1 MKWELIQ
8 PSMGDMVRVQ
18 LGGIYHYGI
27 YVSDDEVIQFGLAPG
42 VRQLIPDTDICVL
55 SSDVDVF
62 LAGGFLEVAVADR
75 RERKKHHSPKET
87 VKIARSRIGER
98 GYHILYNNCEH
109 FAYECLTGE
118 KYSSQTESVRKLFQ
132 SMPVLDVY
140 VAKIPTDIR
149 MNVVSPKS
157 RQDEISACS
166 CERVKREKYCAWK
179 LLEYGLERSLGKK
192 ITEMKIVKSE
202 NGKWTS
208 PHVEFSIS
216 HSHDA
221 VCVAVSR
228 KPVGVDIELLQSKI
242 NTERFCERI
251 LTDGEAV
258 EYQNQTDDKLEFLLT
273 KWSQKESL
281 FKRSGEKSFV
291 PKEQDTQKGS
301 TVSKTVSVA
310 GQRYILSVASETPD
324 RLRVYE
330 DIKLS

>member
-1 MKWELIQ
+1 MRWELTQ
-8 PSMGDMVRVQ
+8 PSAGDMVRVQ

-27 YVSDDEVIQFGLAPG
+27 YVSDDEVIQFGLAPNA
-42 VRQLIPDTDICVL
+42 RRNIPDAEISVLASDI
-55 SSDVDVF
+55 DVF
-62 LAGGFLEVAVADR
+62 LAGGFLEVGVADR
-75 RERKKHHSPKET
+75 KERKKHRSPKET

-98 GYHILYNNCEH
+98 GYNILYNNCEH

-118 KYSSQTESVRKLFQ
+118 KYSSQTDIVRKLFQ

-140 VAKIPTDIR
+140 IAEIPAEIKICE
-149 MNVVSPKS
+149 VSPKS

-179 LLEYGLERSLGKK
+179 LLEYGLQRSLGKK
-192 ITEMKIVKSE
+192 LADMQLSKSE

-208 PHVEFSIS
+208 PCVEFSLS

-251 LTDGEAV
+251 LTDKETA
-258 EYQNQTDDKLEFLLT
+258 EYQKLTENKLEFLLT

-281 FKRSGEKSFV
+281 FKISGEKSFL
-291 PKEQDTQKGS
+291 PKEQDTQKGNVVS
-301 TVSKTVSVA
+301 RTVNVA
-310 GQRYILSVASETPD
+310 GKEYILSVASDTPE

-330 DIKLS
+330 NIKLI

>member
-1 MKWELIQ
+1 
-8 PSMGDMVRVQ
+8 MGDMVRVQ

-27 YVSDDEVIQFGLAPG
+27 YVSDDEVIQFGLAPNA
-42 VRQLIPDTDICVL
+42 RRDIPDTEIAVLASDI
-55 SSDVDVF
+55 DMF
-62 LAGGFLEVAVADR
+62 LAGGFLEVGVAER
-75 RERKKHHSPKET
+75 KERKKHRSPKET

-140 VAKIPTDIR
+140 IAQIPADII
-149 MNVVSPKS
+149 VGEVSPKP
-157 RQDEISACS
+157 RRDEISACS

-179 LLEYGLERSLGKK
+179 LLEYGLQRSLGKK
-192 ITEMKIVKSE
+192 LADMEITKSE

-208 PHVEFSIS
+208 PHVEFSLS

-221 VCVAVSR
+221 VCVAISR
-228 KPVGVDIELLQSKI
+228 KPVGVDIELMQSKI

-251 LTDGEAV
+251 LNDGETEEYQRLTDG
-258 EYQNQTDDKLEFLLT
+258 KLEFLLE

-281 FKRSGEKSFV
+281 FKLSGEKCFI
-291 PKEQDTQKGS
+291 PKEHDTQTGRMIS
-301 TVSKTVSVA
+301 RTLTVA
-310 GQRYILSVASETPD
+310 GQKYILSVASDTPE

-330 DIKLS
+330 DIKLI

>member
-1 MKWELIQ
+1 MRWELTQ
-8 PSMGDMVRVQ
+8 PSLGDIVRVH

-27 YVSDDEVIQFGLAPG
+27 YVSDDEVIQFGLAPSA
-42 VRQLIPDTDICVL
+42 RRLLPDSEICVL
-55 SSDVDVF
+55 ASDIDVF
-62 LAGGFLEVAVADR
+62 LAGGFLEVSIFDR
-75 RERKKHHSPKET
+75 KEKRKHRSPKET

-132 SMPVLDVY
+132 SMPMLDVY
-140 VAKIPTDIR
+140 IAEIPADIKIGA
-149 MNVVSPKS
+149 VSPKS

-179 LLEYGLERSLGKK
+179 LLEYGLQRSLGKK
-192 ITEMKIVKSE
+192 LADMEIAKSE

-242 NTERFCERI
+242 NTERFCDRI
-251 LTDGEAV
+251 LTDGETA
-258 EYQNQTDDKLEFLLT
+258 EYGKLTDNKLEFLLT

-281 FKRSGEKSFV
+281 FKQSGGKSFL
-291 PKEQDTQKGS
+291 PKEQDTQKGN
-301 TVSKTVSVA
+301 VISKTVNVA
-310 GQRYILSVASETPD
+310 GQKYILSVASDTPEK
-324 RLRVYE
+324 LRVFE
-330 DIKLS
+330 NIKLV

>member
-1 MKWELIQ
+1 
-8 PSMGDMVRVQ
+8 MVRVQ

-27 YVSDDEVIQFGLAPG
+27 YVSDDEVIQFGLAPNA
-42 VRQLIPDTDICVL
+42 RRLIPDSEICVL

-62 LAGGFLEVAVADR
+62 LSGGFLEVAVADR
-75 RERKKHHSPKET
+75 KEKRKFHSHRET

-118 KYSSQTESVRKLFQ
+118 KYSSQTDAVRKLFQ

-140 VAKIPTDIR
+140 IAEIPADITISD
-149 MNVVSPKS
+149 VYPKS
-157 RQDEISACS
+157 RQDEIYACS

-179 LLEYGLERSLGKK
+179 LLEYGLQRSLGKK
-192 ITEMKIVKSE
+192 IADMEIVKTE
-202 NGKWTS
+202 NGKWKS

-228 KPVGVDIELLQSKI
+228 KPVGVDIETLQSKI

-251 LTDGEAV
+251 LTDGEEA
-258 EYQNQTDDKLEFLLT
+258 EYQKRTEDKLEFLLT

-281 FKRSGEKSFV
+281 FKLSGEKCFIA
-291 PKEQDTQKGS
+291 KEQDTQKGNV
-301 TVSKTVSVA
+301 VSKTVIVA
-310 GQRYILSVASETPD
+310 GQDYVLSVASDTPEK
-324 RLRVYE
+324 LRIFE
-330 DIKLS
+330 NIKLT